1 MIDGKAHLF
10 RELVSNRLAAPIGY
24 RQAKT
29 RWSSL
34 MTVSTFDQ
42 SARLSAPSLVP
53 AFGRFLIAVIFLL
66 SGIGKIFAP
75 EATQGYIAAAG
86 LPLPVVGY
94 AIALLAE
101 VGGGL
106 LLLLGYQTRYAAL
119 GLAIFTV
126 AAAIGFHH
134 NFADQNQMIHFLKNF
149 AITGGLLQVFAF
161 GPGSFSLDARAKR

>member
-1 MIDGKAHLF
+1 MIGGKAHLLVEF
-10 RELVSNRLAAPIGY
+10 VSNRLAAPIGY
-24 RQAKT
+24 RQAET

-42 SARLSAPSLVP
+42 STSLSAPSLVP

-66 SGIGKIFAP
+66 SGVGKIFAP

-86 LPLPVVGY
+86 LPLPAVGY

-134 NFADQNQMIHFLKNF
+134 NFADQNQMIHFLKNL
-149 AITGGLLQVFAF
+149 AITGGLLQIYAF
-161 GPGSFSLDARAKR
+161 GPGGFSLDARAKR

>member
-1 MIDGKAHLF
+1 MIDGKAHLS

-24 RQAKT
+24 RQAEI

-66 SGIGKIFAP
+66 SGVGKIFAP

-134 NFADQNQMIHFLKNF
+134 NFADQNQMIHFLKNL
-149 AITGGLLQVFAF
+149 AITGGLLQIYAF
-161 GPGSFSLDARAKR
+161 GPGGFSLDARAKR

>member
-1 MIDGKAHLF
+1 
-10 RELVSNRLAAPIGY
+10 
-24 RQAKT
+24 
-29 RWSSL
+29 
-34 MTVSTFDQ
+34 MTVSTFDR
-42 SARLSAPSLVP
+42 STPLSAPSLIP

-66 SGIGKIFAP
+66 SGVGKIFAP

-86 LPLPVVGY
+86 LPLPVVAY

-126 AAAIGFHH
+126 ATAIGFHH
-134 NFADQNQMIHFLKNF
+134 NFADQNQMIHFLKNL
-149 AITGGLLQVFAF
+149 AITGGLLQIFAF
-161 GPGSFSLDARAKR
+161 GPGSFSLDARAAKG

>member
-1 MIDGKAHLF
+1 MVDGKAHLL
-10 RELVSNRLAAPIGY
+10 REFVSNRLAATIGH
-24 RQAKT
+24 RRAQT
-29 RWSSL
+29 CWSSL
-34 MTVSTFDQ
+34 MTVSTFDR
-42 SARLSAPSLVP
+42 SAPLSAPSLVP

-66 SGIGKIFAP
+66 SGVGKIFAP

-126 AAAIGFHH
+126 ATAIGFHH
-134 NFADQNQMIHFLKNF
+134 NFADQNQMIHFLKNL
-149 AITGGLLQVFAF
+149 AITGGLLQIFAF

>member
-1 MIDGKAHLF
+1 
-10 RELVSNRLAAPIGY
+10 
-24 RQAKT
+24 
-29 RWSSL
+29 
-34 MTVSTFDQ
+34 MTVSTFDR
-42 SARLSAPSLVP
+42 STPLSTPSLIP

-66 SGIGKIFAP
+66 SGVGKIFAP

-86 LPLPVVGY
+86 LPLPVVAY

-126 AAAIGFHH
+126 ATAIGFHH
-134 NFADQNQMIHFLKNF
+134 NFADQNQMIHFLKN
-149 AITGGLLQVFAF
+149 IMIMGGLLQIVYF
-161 GPGSFSLDARAKR
+161 GAGPMSIDASRKESHS

>member
-1 MIDGKAHLF
+1 MIDGKAHFF

-24 RQAKT
+24 RQAEI

-66 SGIGKIFAP
+66 SGVGKIFAP

-134 NFADQNQMIHFLKNF
+134 NFADQNQMIHFLKNL
-149 AITGGLLQVFAF
+149 AITGGLLQIYAF
-161 GPGSFSLDARAKR
+161 GPGGFSLDARAKR